1 MKIEK
6 ICVEHFRSLDKVEI
20 ILSNLNTFVGPNNHG
35 KTNFLEAINWFYS
48 GKTKLEDKQNYK
60 TDLEIKVEI
69 TYSDAQKSLNLM
81 EDGKS
86 KTTFKNMLDGEDT
99 FVVKKTSSDDK
110 RVVFV
115 KGEGKGN
122 PAGFDSAL
130 NQFLPKLEYVT
141 TKIKLAD
148 VSKFKSKTPIA
159 EMLSGVL
166 VGVLENDPKYQEFLK
181 LFDIVFNDKNSTFR
195 EALNKIQGK
204 VEFYLQK
211 QFPDG
216 TKVHFQIEDP
226 EVEDLLKKFE
236 TEIDDGIKT
245 KAEDKGDGM
254 QRAIMLAIVQ
264 AYADFRRESKIA
276 RNFLFLIDEAELHLH
291 PSAQRAL
298 KQALVDIL
306 EVGDQVLI
314 STHSSVFVV
323 EPVENQKIFEVL
335 KNKNNTE
342 INELNDANQHLNI
355 IYNLLGGSPS
365 DLLLPRNFI
374 IVEGQSDEKFLET
387 IVKRFYPNDFHG
399 IKILFARGDID
410 MEKEIFQC
418 IHRAYTP
425 LHTNGVY
432 KNTTIIICDK
442 PNDTSKLN
450 KFKSAHPWII
460 EGEQLH
466 VLSVSSLEEY
476 YPPPYTKSVLEAK
489 KMSTDG
495 TKISYAIEVA
505 GKITKN
511 EFDTKMSI
519 LKNVLD
525 KCIEKAYK

>member
-1 MKIEK
+1 MKIDK
-6 ICVEHFRSLDKVEI
+6 IYVEHFRSLDKVEI

-48 GKTKLEDKQNYK
+48 GKTKLEDKQNHEI
-60 TDLEIKVEI
+60 TSEIKVEI

-81 EDGKS
+81 EDGKA
-86 KTTFKNMLDGEDT
+86 KTTLKNMLSGEDS
-99 FVVKKTSSDDK
+99 FIVIKSSSDDK

-115 KGEGKGN
+115 KGEDKGN

-141 TKIKLAD
+141 TKVRLAD

-166 VGVLENDPKYQEFLK
+166 VGVLENDPKYKEFLK
-181 LFDIVFNDKNSTFR
+181 LFDAVFNEKNSTFR

-236 TEIDDGIKT
+236 TEVDDGIKT

-254 QRAIMLAIVQ
+254 QRAIMLAIIQ

-298 KQALVDIL
+298 KQALIDIL
-306 EVGDQVLI
+306 EVGDQILI

-323 EPVENQKIFEVL
+323 EPVDKQKIFEVI
-335 KNKNNTE
+335 KNENNTE
-342 INELNDANQHLNI
+342 INELSDANQHLNI

-374 IVEGQSDEKFLET
+374 IVEGQSEEKFLEIIT
-387 IVKRFYPNDFHG
+387 KRFYTNDFHG

-410 MEKEIFQC
+410 MEKEVFQC

-432 KNTTIIICDK
+432 KNTTIITCDK
-442 PNDTSKLN
+442 QKDNSKLEE
-450 KFKSAHPWII
+450 FKTAHPWII

-466 VLSVSSLEEY
+466 ILPAFSLEEY
-476 YPPPYTKSVLEAK
+476 YPSAYVKSAEEVK
-489 KMSTDG
+489 KMNSER
-495 TKISYAIEVA
+495 TKITYAIEVA
-505 GKITKN
+505 NKITKD
-511 EFDTKMSI
+511 EFETKMPVF
-519 LKNVLD
+519 KMVLD
-525 KCIEKAYK
+525 KCIQKAYQ